1 MFLVD
6 LISWWYFRGW
16 GIYFGDFKRRLNDMA
31 DTFSIS
37 EMLLTLFKPYKQIS
51 AGADSAIDRSISRF
65 VGFFARL
72 TIIIA
77 GVVVLIFETVF
88 GLLVAVIWPVV
99 PILPI
104 FGVVLMVTGV
114 VF

>member
-16 GIYFGDFKRRLNDMA
+16 GIYFGDFKRRLSDTADM
-31 DTFSIS
+31 FSIG
-37 EMLLTLFKPYKQIS
+37 EMLMTLFKPYKQIS
-51 AGADSAIDRSISRF
+51 AGADSAVDRLISRF

-77 GVVVLIFETVF
+77 GVVVLIFEAVF
-88 GLLVAVIWPVV
+88 GLLAAVIWPVV
-99 PILPI
+99 PMLPI
-104 FGVVLMVTGV
+104 VGIVLMVAGV
-114 VF
+114 TF